1 MLKNAVAS
9 GPPGQGSAAQ
19 AWHGAM
25 PANAALPA
33 ASRALPDLPGLSI
46 LLVDDHALFR
56 SGMRLVLLAGLPQV
70 EVLEASSI
78 EQAVRAAAAPPA
90 LVLLDIQ
97 LQGVNGLEGLGLFRQ
112 RWPGVPV
119 VMLSS
124 AAEPETVRLALSRGA
139 AAFVSKA
146 DTAEKIIQV
155 IEQVL
160 GGTLPDPNADM
171 AHGMLAHDMPRPR
184 LTPRQCEVLDLL
196 CEGLSNKVIA
206 RRLELSEFTVRGH
219 VQAVLGLLGV
229 SSRSQ
234 VMLAARRSGLIG

>member
-1 MLKNAVAS
+1 
-9 GPPGQGSAAQ
+9 
-19 AWHGAM
+19 M
-25 PANAALPA
+25 PT
-33 ASRALPDLPGLSI
+33 R
-46 LLVDDHALFR
+46 LLLIDDHTLFR
-56 SGMRLVLLAGLPQV
+56 SGMRLVLQGGIPDV
-70 EVLEASSI
+70 EVLEAASL
-78 EQAVRAAAAPPA
+78 EQAVREMDLPPA

-97 LQGVNGLEGLGLFRQ
+97 LTGVNGLEGLGLLRK

-124 AAEPETVRLALSRGA
+124 TLEKDTIRQALALGA

-155 IEQVL
+155 VRL
-160 GGTLPDPNADM
+160 
-171 AHGMLAHDMPRPR
+171 HLAEPLTQQSANPAKSTKLAEPTHAR

-206 RRLELSEFTVRGH
+206 RRMNLSEFTVRGH

-229 SSRSQ
+229 NSRSQ
-234 VMLAARRSGLIG
+234 ATFAARSIGLIG

>member
-1 MLKNAVAS
+1 M
-9 GPPGQGSAAQ
+9 PPT
-19 AWHGAM
+19 
-25 PANAALPA
+25 
-33 ASRALPDLPGLSI
+33 SI
-46 LLVDDHALFR
+46 LLIDDHALFR
-56 SGMRLVLLAGLPQV
+56 SGMRLVLLAGMANV
-70 EVLEASSI
+70 EVLEAASL
-78 EQAVRAAAAPPA
+78 EQAVRTVTSPPA

-97 LQGVNGLEGLGLFRQ
+97 LQGVNGLEGLGLFKQ
-112 RWPGVPV
+112 RWPGVPL

-124 AAEPETVRLALSRGA
+124 AAEPETIRLALSRGA

-146 DTAEKIIQV
+146 DTAEKIIKV

-160 GGTLPDPNADM
+160 SGGLPDASAGM
-171 AHGMLAHDMPRPR
+171 AHNTSANATPRPR

-234 VMLAARRSGLIG
+234 VMFAARRSGLIG

>member
-1 MLKNAVAS
+1 MLPV
-9 GPPGQGSAAQ
+9 
-19 AWHGAM
+19 
-25 PANAALPA
+25 
-33 ASRALPDLPGLSI
+33 RI
-46 LLVDDHALFR
+46 LLIDDHALFR
-56 SGMRLVLLAGLPQV
+56 SGLRLVLQAHIPEA
-70 EVLEASSI
+70 EVLDAASL
-78 EQAVRAAAAPPA
+78 EQAVHATTLPPS

-97 LQGVNGLEGLGLFRQ
+97 LQGVNGLEGIGLLKQ
-112 RWPGVPV
+112 RWPGVPL

-139 AAFVSKA
+139 VAFVSKA

-160 GGTLPDPNADM
+160 AGVASQEPKVSGAWPMQPGDADK
-171 AHGMLAHDMPRPR
+171 PR

-234 VMLAARRSGLIG
+234 VMFAARRSGLIG

>member
-1 MLKNAVAS
+1 MSSLSRHFPQPAGALM
-9 GPPGQGSAAQ
+9 P
-19 AWHGAM
+19 AM
-25 PANAALPA
+25 PPT
-33 ASRALPDLPGLSI
+33 SI
-46 LLVDDHALFR
+46 LLIDDHALFR
-56 SGMRLVLLAGLPQV
+56 SGMRLVLLAGMANV
-70 EVLEASSI
+70 EVLEAASL
-78 EQAVRAAAAPPA
+78 EQAVRTVTSPPA

-97 LQGVNGLEGLGLFRQ
+97 LQGVNGLEGLGLFKQ
-112 RWPGVPV
+112 RWPGVPL

-124 AAEPETVRLALSRGA
+124 AAEPETIRLALSRGA

-146 DTAEKIIQV
+146 DTAEKIIKV

-160 GGTLPDPNADM
+160 SGGLPDASAGM
-171 AHGMLAHDMPRPR
+171 AHNTPANATPRPR

-234 VMLAARRSGLIG
+234 VMFAARRSGLIG